1 MLPCGLFLGRAAG
14 ACAGGSCGRDSA
26 LCEGWASPW
35 GGQAAGHS
43 ARPPDDLADIGLGS
57 DSVCA
62 RPSSHR
68 IKSFDSLGS
77 QPAHGRTSQLF
88 QGQYRSLVSVG
99 VGSGGGG
106 VAGGRGSGGAW
117 HGAAAWAALPLLSG
131 LAFATA
137 RLSQVSLHVGLF
149 QDVHPFIWRDVG
161 FVHPLIWRDV
171 GFEMFSSSLAWY
183 CLSCCT
189 RNQKLRRKN
198 PCLVLG

>member
-1 MLPCGLFLGRAAG
+1 M
-14 ACAGGSCGRDSA
+14 
-26 LCEGWASPW
+26 SPW
-35 GGQAAGHS
+35 GGRAGGHS

-99 VGSGGGG
+99 VGPGGGG
-106 VAGGRGSGGAW
+106 VAGGPGSGGAW
-117 HGAAAWAALPLLSG
+117 HGAAACAASPLLSG

-137 RLSQVSLHVGLF
+137 RLSQVSRHVGLF
-149 QDVHPFIWRDVG
+149 RDMHVLIQRDVG
-161 FVHPLIWRDV
+161 FVRLLIWRDV
-171 GFEMFSSSLAWY
+171 GFETFSSSLAWY
-183 CLSCCT
+183 RLSCCAHD
-189 RNQKLRRKN
+189 QKLRCRN
-198 PCLVLG
+198 PCLVLGW